1 MEDANKTKEANL
13 EKARLKIIA
22 ENDEEL
28 QELQGNLNKVI
39 KKEEERLEAQLNQ
52 RRDQILEMKRQN
64 LEERL
69 KMVGDMSEV

>member
-39 KKEEERLEAQLNQ
+39 KKEEERLEA
-52 RRDQILEMKRQN
+52 
-64 LEERL
+64 
-69 KMVGDMSEV
+69 

>member
-1 MEDANKTKEANL
+1 VTVQEVGKKLLRKIEQTVEEEMDDANKTKEANL

-39 KKEEERLEAQLNQ
+39 KKEEERLEA
-52 RRDQILEMKRQN
+52 
-64 LEERL
+64 
-69 KMVGDMSEV
+69 